1 MLRQMTLWDMTGAIS
16 SPVSA
21 DGATHCGLPV
31 GPMTGQCGQD
41 HAPVSRFPQQ
51 ERNRECRTNGTSG
64 QSGSAS
70 SASAALSRSL
80 VNKLKQRLTTDGST
94 LFKLTWK
101 AKDTPSGRS
110 VCLLRASVRRI
121 SDNGCGSWPT
131 PRRHSTGNPDR
142 ALDRKARLED
152 SVFLASWPTPTT
164 RGHKDGSEANVP
176 VNALLGRTVWLSGW
190 RTPSASDPVGG
201 TKEIRPGSNAKYKLR
216 DTVHLASAWATPRAN
231 DAQKQGENLAQDP
244 RNGLPAQVLEPGTR
258 INRLGRVLTGFI
270 AETNAGGQL
279 NPELSRWLMGYP
291 AEREHCRPTAMQSSR
306 KSRQK

>member
-1 MLRQMTLWDMTGAIS
+1 LR
-16 SPVSA
+16 
-21 DGATHCGLPV
+21 
-31 GPMTGQCGQD
+31 
-41 HAPVSRFPQQ
+41 
-51 ERNRECRTNGTSG
+51 
-64 QSGSAS
+64 
-70 SASAALSRSL
+70 
-80 VNKLKQRLTTDGST
+80 QRLTTDGSI

-164 RGHKDGSEANVP
+164 RDHKDGAEANVH
-176 VNALLGRTVWLSGW
+176 VNALLGRTVWITAWPTPQSRDGKSGGQSK
-190 RTPSASDPVGG
+190 RAMRET
-201 TKEIRPGSNAKYKLR
+201 RHGSNLN
-216 DTVHLASAWATPRAN
+216 DFCLLAAWATPRAN
-231 DAQKQGENLAQDP
+231 DAKKQGDMAQDP

-291 AEREHCRPTAMQSSR
+291 AEWAHCRPTAMQSSR
-306 KSRQK
+306 KSRRK

>member
-1 MLRQMTLWDMTGAIS
+1 MLRQMTLWDMTSAIS

-21 DGATHCGLPV
+21 DGHSPCV
-31 GPMTGQCGQD
+31 SRDGPMTGQCGQAL
-41 HAPVSRFPQQ
+41 APVSRFPQP
-51 ERNRECRTNGTSG
+51 ERNRECRTTGTSG
-64 QSGSAS
+64 RSGSAS
-70 SASAALSRSL
+70 SGSAALSRSL
-80 VNKLKQRLTTDGST
+80 ASRLRQRLTTDGST

-131 PRRHSTGNPDR
+131 PRRHSTGNPDM

-164 RGHKDGSEANVP
+164 RDHKDGSEANVP
-176 VNALLGRTVWLSGW
+176 VNALLGRTVWLA
-190 RTPSASDPVGG
+190 T
-201 TKEIRPGSNAKYKLR
+201 
-216 DTVHLASAWATPRAN
+216 WATPRAN
-231 DAQKQGENLAQDP
+231 DAKKQGYMAQDP

-270 AETNAGGQL
+270 AETANGGQL

-291 AEREHCRPTAMQSSR
+291 AEWAHCRPTETQSSR

>member
-1 MLRQMTLWDMTGAIS
+1 MLRQMTLWDMTSAIS

-142 ALDRKARLED
+142 ALDQKARLED

-164 RGHKDGSEANVP
+164 RDPKDGSEANVP

-190 RTPSASDPVGG
+190 
-201 TKEIRPGSNAKYKLR
+201 
-216 DTVHLASAWATPRAN
+216 ATPRAN
-231 DAQKQGENLAQDP
+231 DAEKRGWNLAQDP

-279 NPELSRWLMGYP
+279 APELSRWLMGYP
-291 AEREHCRPTAMQSSR
+291 AEWAHCRPTAMQSSR
-306 KSRQK
+306 KSQQK

>member
-1 MLRQMTLWDMTGAIS
+1 MLRQMTLWDMTSASS

-31 GPMTGQCGQD
+31 GPMTGQCGQAL
-41 HAPVSRFPQQ
+41 APVSRFLQP
-51 ERNRECRTNGTSG
+51 ERNRECRTTGTSG

-70 SASAALSRSL
+70 SGSAALSRSL
-80 VNKLKQRLTTDGST
+80 ASRLKQRLTTDGSI
-94 LFKLTWK
+94 LFAMTWK
-101 AKDTPSGRS
+101 MKDTPSGRS

-164 RGHKDGSEANVP
+164 RDHKDGAEANVH
-176 VNALLGRTVWLSGW
+176 VNALLGRTVWMTAWPTPQSRDGKSGGQSK
-190 RTPSASDPVGG
+190 RAMGET
-201 TKEIRPGSNAKYKLR
+201 RHGSNLNDFCKL
-216 DTVHLASAWATPRAN
+216 AAWATPRAN
-231 DAQKQGENLAQDP
+231 DAKKQGYMAQDP

-270 AETNAGGQL
+270 AETNAGG
-279 NPELSRWLMGYP
+279 
-291 AEREHCRPTAMQSSR
+291 
-306 KSRQK
+306 

>member
-1 MLRQMTLWDMTGAIS
+1 MLRQMTLWDLTSAIS

-21 DGATHCGLPV
+21 DGALRSGLPV

-41 HAPVSRFPQQ
+41 HAPVSRFPPQ

-64 QSGSAS
+64 RSGSAS
-70 SASAALSRSL
+70 SGSAALSQSL
-80 VNKLKQRLTTDGST
+80 VSRLKQRLITDGSI
-94 LFKLTWK
+94 LFAMTWK
-101 AKDTPSGRS
+101 MKDTPSGRS

-131 PRRHSTGNPDR
+131 P
-142 ALDRKARLED
+142 
-152 SVFLASWPTPTT
+152 TT
-164 RGHKDGSEANVP
+164 RDHKDGSEANVP
-176 VNALLGRTVWLSGW
+176 VNALLGRTVWMTAW
-190 RTPSASDPVGG
+190 PTPKSQDGMRGG
-201 TKEIRPGSNAKYKLR
+201 QAKQAMGETRHGSNLNDFYKL
-216 DTVHLASAWATPRAN
+216 AAWATPRAN
-231 DAQKQGENLAQDP
+231 DAKKQGDMAQDP

-291 AEREHCRPTAMQSSR
+291 AEWAHCRPTAMQSSR
-306 KSRQK
+306 KSRRK

>member
-1 MLRQMTLWDMTGAIS
+1 MLRQMTLWDMTSTIS
-16 SPVSA
+16 SPVSV
-21 DGATHCGLPV
+21 DGHSPCV
-31 GPMTGQCGQD
+31 SRDGPMTGQCGQAL
-41 HAPVSRFPQQ
+41 APVSHSRQQ
-51 ERNRECRTNGTSG
+51 DEKKECRTTDTSG
-64 QSGSAS
+64 QSGSVS
-70 SASAALSRSL
+70 SGSAALSRSL
-80 VNKLKQRLTTDGST
+80 ASRLRQRLTTDGSI
-94 LFKLTWK
+94 LFKLIWK
-101 AKDTPSGRS
+101 TKDTPSGRS
-110 VCLLRASVRRI
+110 VCLLRASARRI

-131 PRRHSTGNPDR
+131 PTTR
-142 ALDRKARLED
+142 DRK
-152 SVFLASWPTPTT
+152 
-164 RGHKDGSEANVP
+164 DGAEANVP

-231 DAQKQGENLAQDP
+231 DAQKQGYMAQDP

-258 INRLGRVLTGFI
+258 INRLGRMLTGFI

-291 AEREHCRPTAMQSSR
+291 AEWAHCRPTAMQSSR